1 MDTDLHHVFGIICI
15 ALFGVAYVAVAM
27 EERLRMRKSAPVL
40 LAAGAIWM
48 LAGVVARATGQTS
61 RFQAALHHDILAFA
75 ELFLFL
81 LSAVTYVNTMEERQV
96 FDALRAWLVRQGWSL
111 RRLFWVTGALAFV
124 LSPVLDN
131 LTTTLVVG
139 SVAIAI
145 GGRNAG
151 FIVAACVNIVVAAN
165 AGGAFSPFGDITTL
179 MEWQSGKLGFV
190 EFLRLFPAALVN
202 WLIPALFLQRAARDG
217 APAGSP
223 EAVAFRPGAFVV
235 MILFAGTITLTVVA
249 NHLLGVPAAVGMMAG
264 LGVLKVYSY
273 ALRERLARMGNW
285 QPGDLIRDTAILA
298 AFEPD
303 DGPPDTFDIFGILRR
318 FEWDT
323 LMFFYGVILCVGG
336 LATFGY
342 LSALSSALYG
352 GFGPTSA
359 NIVIG
364 VVSAVV
370 DNIPVMYAALTMDP
384 VMGHSQWLLL
394 TLTAGV
400 GGSLLATGSAAGV
413 ALMGQASRHYT
424 FRAHLKW
431 FFPVALGYAASVV
444 VHVFVRFPWSP

>member
-1 MDTDLHHVFGIICI
+1 MDTALRHILGIICI
-15 ALFGVAYVAVAM
+15 VLFAAAYVAVAM

-40 LAAGAIWM
+40 LAAGVTWM
-48 LAGVVARATGQTS
+48 LAGVVAHVHGETA
-61 RFQAALHHDILAFA
+61 RFREALQHDLLAFA

-81 LSAVTYVNTMEERQV
+81 LAAVTYVNTMEERQV
-96 FDALRAWLVRQGWSL
+96 FDSLRAWLVRQGWSL
-111 RRLFWVTGALAFV
+111 RKLFWVTGGLAFV

-145 GGRNAG
+145 GGANAG
-151 FIVAACVNIVVAAN
+151 FVVAACVNIVVAAN

-179 MEWQSGKLGFV
+179 MVWQSGKLGFI
-190 EFLRLFPAALVN
+190 EFLKLFPASLAN

-217 APAGSP
+217 RPAGSP
-223 EAVAFRPGAFVV
+223 ERVPLKPGAMVV
-235 MILFAGTITLTVVA
+235 MCLFAGTIALTVAA
-249 NHLLGVPAAVGMMAG
+249 NHLLSVPAAVGMMAG
-264 LGVLKVYSY
+264 LGVLKMYSY
-273 ALRERLARMGNW
+273 ALRGRLERMANR
-285 QPGDLIRDTAILA
+285 QQADSIGDAGILA

-303 DGPPDTFDIFGILRR
+303 EGPPDTFDILRILRS

-342 LSALSSALYG
+342 LNALSTALYG
-352 GFGPTSA
+352 GLGATWA
-359 NIVIG
+359 NIAIG
-364 VVSAVV
+364 GVSAVV
-370 DNIPVMYAALTMDP
+370 DNIPVMYAALSMDP
-384 VMGHSQWLLL
+384 AMSHSQWLLL

-413 ALMGQASRHYT
+413 ALMGQAGRVYT
-424 FRAHLKW
+424 FRSHLRW
-431 FFPVALGYAASVV
+431 FFPVALGYAASVAI
-444 VHVFVRFPWSP
+444 HVLVPFPWSP